1 MTSERPY
8 RAAMPENA
16 ARRELRRFSG
26 SQFDPRI
33 VETLFEVL
41 DAGR

>member
-8 RAAMPENA
+8 RRAMPEPE

-33 VETLFEVL
+33 VDALFSVL
-41 DAGR
+41 DGAV